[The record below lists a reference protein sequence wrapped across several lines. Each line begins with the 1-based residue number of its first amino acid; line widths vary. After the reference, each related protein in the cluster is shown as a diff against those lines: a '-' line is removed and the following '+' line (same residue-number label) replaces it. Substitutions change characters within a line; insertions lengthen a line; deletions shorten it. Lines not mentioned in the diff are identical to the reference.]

1 LKIKNKKIK
10 KKIGVL
16 GGTFDPP
23 HKGHL
28 YISKTALKKL
38 RLNKI
43 IWVITKKNPL
53 KKKPWLKTKI
63 RIRLS
68 EEITKRERK
77 IFIQYLDNKIKSS
90 NTYNLLKYLK
100 KNNNG
105 ASLYFLMG
113 ADNLS
118 KFHKWN
124 NWKKIPKIAKI
135 VVFKRKKYS
144 SKSLN
149 SVVSKNI
156 DKNDWIYIKSKEI
169 NISSTLIRKF
179 W

>member
-1 LKIKNKKIK
+1 M
-10 KKIGVL
+10 
-16 GGTFDPP
+16 
-23 HKGHL
+23 
-28 YISKTALKKL
+28 
-38 RLNKI
+38 
-43 IWVITKKNPL
+43 
-53 KKKPWLKTKI
+53 
-63 RIRLS
+63 
-68 EEITKRERK
+68 
-77 IFIQYLDNKIKSS
+77 DNKIKSS